1 MGQGGFVPGLV
12 LAAGA
17 AVPVFARSQEG
28 RGVGR
33 GGPGGESIL
42 VVYLRSLTPLLAG

>member
-17 AVPVFARSQEG
+17 AVPVLQGVRREEG
-28 RGVGR
+28 WV
-33 GGPGGESIL
+33 EENLS
-42 VVYLRSLTPLLAG
+42 

>member
-1 MGQGGFVPGLV
+1 MGQGGFFPGLV

-28 RGVGR
+28 RVVGR
-33 GGPGGESIL
+33 GGSGGESIL
-42 VVYLRSLTPLLAG
+42 VGHLRSLTPLLAG